1 MLSRNWCFENRL
13 RSRVSFS
20 AKDRIITTQYTVVD
34 LEDESVTGNVVIE
47 KLRHIGFD
55 WIDGLA

>member
-13 RSRVSFS
+13 RSRVSSS
-20 AKDRIITTQYTVVD
+20 AKDRIITTQYTVVY

-47 KLRHIGFD
+47 KLRHIVVD